1 MRIHS
6 DTLRVSDLN
15 EAARIARVD
24 MEFTTHGSRKRDHA
38 FNVNL
43 IGESRRRPNGGNR
56 GANSDAYA
64 ATWDQWGVFIAA
76 LFDVDPNASM
86 TYYDGSDDFHYRTA
100 HRFNPDG
107 NDRSADDR
115 SGYWPAD
122 AHGDHRFKYD
132 GIPYEQSC
140 TKCSAVR
147 RWQ

>member
-6 DTLRVSDLN
+6 DSIRVSDLN
-15 EAARIARVD
+15 AAARAARVD

-43 IGESRRRPNGGNR
+43 TGESKRRPNRNH
-56 GANSDAYA
+56 ASDEFA
-64 ATWDQWGVFIAA
+64 ATWDQWGVFLAA

-86 TYYDGSDDFHYRTA
+86 TYYDGSADFHYRTA
-100 HRFNPDG
+100 HRF
-107 NDRSADDR
+107 A
-115 SGYWPAD
+115 SGWPKD

-140 TKCSAVR
+140 TKCSAVQ

>member
-43 IGESRRRPNGGNR
+43 TGESRRRPNGGNR

-76 LFDVDPNASM
+76 LFDVGPNASM
-86 TYYDGSDDFHYRTA
+86 TYYDGEQDFNYRTA
-100 HRFNPDG
+100 SRFTG
-107 NDRSADDR
+107 V
-115 SGYWPAD
+115 GFWPAD

-140 TKCSAVR
+140 TKCSAVQ